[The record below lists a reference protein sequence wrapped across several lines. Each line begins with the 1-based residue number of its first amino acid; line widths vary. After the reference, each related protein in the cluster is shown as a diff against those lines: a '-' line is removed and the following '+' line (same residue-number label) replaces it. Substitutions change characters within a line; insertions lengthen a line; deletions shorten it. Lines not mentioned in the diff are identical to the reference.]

1 MNRPRELVGPAI
13 VIPVVTE
20 LLRAGLS
27 DRAIAREL
35 HVDAK
40 TTVRRTRT
48 ALGIP
53 AARPGKR
60 AAGSVEDLFWFRVQP
75 THDGHLTWTG
85 HRNRN
90 RLPTV
95 RHGGRNHS
103 AYRIAFRIEHGR
115 EPEGHVTP
123 ACERDGC
130 VAPAC
135 MQDRRIR
142 EHATVKQPPQA
153 AGPIAATSK
162 QVL

>member
-1 MNRPRELVGPAI
+1 LNTPRELASTAI
-13 VIPVVTE
+13 LVPVVTE

-40 TTVRRTRT
+40 TTVRRTRI

-60 AAGSVEDLFWFRVQP
+60 AAGSVEDLFWFRVRP
-75 THDGHLTWTG
+75 TEGGHLIWTG
-85 HRNRN
+85 HRNRD

-95 RHGGRNHS
+95 RHAGKNYS
-103 AYRIAFRIEHGR
+103 AYRVAFRIEYGR

-123 ACERDGC
+123 ACDRASC

-142 EHATVKQPPQA
+142 EHA
-153 AGPIAATSK
+153 AGRRADRCDTASQ